1 MRQHEH
7 NRAVAM
13 GRTNAEAVEL
23 TRRHCRHARIELV
36 GGNSWVGSALGLPM
50 GLMEVRCEHAA
61 PPRSQGHQ
69 ALELAI
75 EFYNEN
81 CVDCPYRKGTGE
93 LPNLATEAADH
104 AASEAKR
111 QTEEQQRADA
121 RARRHRDREERR
133 RYAVAGEDLVVR
145 ELAGHLDLLDR
156 SEPRTEPMSPQ
167 EQRSA
172 RQVIETAR
180 AAPELFSPVLVDTV
194 LELAADTADATAI
207 AALREL
213 VRGGRCPARRALEAA
228 LAALRRYRS
237 TEAGDLVAFL
247 RPELVA
253 ADLPDV
259 IDQLINLASGDA
271 YDRWWPPAAPAGLAA
286 AADVDLPLVTG
297 RLTEQLANDD
307 EWTRHIAADAANVII
322 SADPTRVVAFG
333 NALAASIRGP
343 DVGYAGYP
351 HPSGAALNALA
362 TAWRGEPAATRS
374 IVESHA
380 ASAPAEVKAELVR
393 IPWHLQR
400 FREPWDATD
409 EATVPAV
416 DFLVRRAG
424 GDWGDEAADHAVDT
438 LEYIADAVPAV
449 AERVDAL
456 IGHVLVLC
464 APEPEPVV
472 DAVLDPRARQVEA
485 MDRESRRIRRDA
497 RRRDLA
503 KTVGRSAVFDPAR
516 VLGSV
521 LPLFTASTTD
531 QTYDR
536 TVRTTMIRALE
547 EAASPETLRDLLP
560 IVYSAL
566 LADDQVVRGAGVGLW
581 AACAR
586 VAETLPDDLSDLA
599 PVLLADSYVVVHRR
613 MLGHLP
619 SLRLP
624 ARLAPTLLPIAGSW
638 MVTYKDSEPD
648 VMENAIWTIR
658 ALAAQLENVA
668 HATLWYGVALAHV
681 ECCRPYHREQL
692 LTAWWPDEVHA
703 SGAWVTAALAT
714 AASPDLIDYYNQ
726 RSEPLLA
733 ALMDRPGL
741 LTQVPL
747 TQIQP
752 LSEIHGA
759 HHTWRAMEP
768 VELLQAAG
776 RWADA
781 AEIARRVEERQ
792 LSGNEGQPGRLFA
805 KCFVRGAEMS
815 CLCVENHPDAA
826 TVRTSTDALRQAV
839 SDLEASATDAGEDG
853 PLRRALDSLL
863 APASA
868 AEILH
873 TEIVT
878 DPAAA
883 ADELGRA
890 ADLLT
895 SAAQPAHAS
904 ARQRQWLA
912 DAWRIACLL
921 LRYDAG
927 VRAADVAAGS
937 LLDAA
942 KRRVEILRTGI
953 EAEGEIPVT
962 PGLSDFLRAVAT
974 ISGASDAESAWRML
988 GSAAAP
994 ACLIGTSLLPRHGAF
1009 GGSSEEERPEA
1020 PLAVC
1025 VPTISEVPVTDVLV
1039 MRPTELYTLGMMVR
1053 LVDVPDWA
1061 ETCIVEPVTRLGRD
1075 VLTVP
1080 RYEFPLAD
1088 GEADDKGVTLVGED
1102 QIRCAVEQP
1111 IRDPAIDCPIL
1122 VRLLGDGHDEVV
1134 EVAGCSHLRLRPFD
1148 PSRDFVTQ
1156 HEQTDERLLTMFG
1169 RLDSSEFTTEDVRA
1183 FCRLFAACV
1192 RAAQRIMFTK
1202 TFMRGTQ
1209 VSETMFHDEI
1219 ERLLRDD
1226 PDLEGRLTRR
1236 DAVAGGFDDL
1246 LHDDVIAEL
1255 KVPKGSPVTVEGS
1268 AKYLGQPTQYGVGRG
1283 SQLSVLV
1290 VLDHG
1295 RKTSPPG
1302 VIENYI
1308 GWLRPKLHGLDDPR
1322 YPSLVG
1328 VLIINTNLPVP
1339 SAWSRRRIEFE
1350 PDTPPDDPET

>member
-1 MRQHEH
+1 MRLHEY
-7 NRAVAM
+7 NRAVEM
-13 GRTNAEAVEL
+13 GQTNTEAVEL

-81 CVDCPYRKGTGE
+81 CVNCPYREGTGE
-93 LPNLATEAADH
+93 LPNLATEAADR

-111 QTEEQQRADA
+111 QTEAQQRADE

-133 RYAVAGEDLVVR
+133 RHAVAGEDIVVR
-145 ELAGHLDLLDR
+145 ELVGHLDLLDR
-156 SEPRTEPMSPQ
+156 AEPRTDPMSPK

-180 AAPELFSPVLVDTV
+180 AAPELFSTVLVDTL

-228 LAALRRYRS
+228 LAALRQYRS
-237 TEAGDLVAFL
+237 SEAGDLVAFL

-259 IDQLINLASGDA
+259 IDQLITLASGDV
-271 YDRWWPPAAPAGLAA
+271 YDRWRPPAAPAGLAA
-286 AADVDLPLVTG
+286 AADVDLPLVTR
-297 RLTEQLANDD
+297 RLTEQLASDN

-322 SADPTRVVAFG
+322 GGDPTRVVAVG
-333 NALAASIRGP
+333 DALAASIRGP

-351 HPSGAALNALA
+351 HPSAAALKALA
-362 TAWRGEPAATRS
+362 TAWRGEPVTTRS

-380 ASAPAEVKAELVR
+380 AGAPVEIKAELAR
-393 IPWHLQR
+393 IPWYLQR

-409 EATVPAV
+409 EATVHAV

-424 GDWGDEAADHAVDT
+424 GEWGDEAADHAVHT
-438 LEYIADAVPAV
+438 LEYIAGAVPAV

-456 IGHVLVLC
+456 IGHVLALC
-464 APEPEPVV
+464 APEREPVV
-472 DAVLDPRARQVEA
+472 DAVLNPVARQVEA

-581 AACAR
+581 VACAR

-613 MLGHLP
+613 MLEYLP

-638 MVTYKDSEPD
+638 MVTYKDSELD
-648 VMENAIWTIR
+648 VVEHAIWTIR
-658 ALAAQLENVA
+658 ALAAKLEDEA
-668 HATLWYGVALAHV
+668 HATSWYGVALAHV
-681 ECCRPYHREQL
+681 ECCRPYDRERL

-733 ALMDRPGL
+733 ALIDRPGL

-768 VELLQAAG
+768 VELLQAVG

-781 AEIARRVEERQ
+781 AEVARRVEERQ
-792 LSGNEGQPGRLFA
+792 PSGNEGQLGRLFA
-805 KCFVRGAEMS
+805 KCVVRGAEMS

-826 TVRTSTDALRQAV
+826 TVRRSTDALRQAV
-839 SDLEASATDAGEDG
+839 SDLEASQTDAGEDG
-853 PLRRALDSLL
+853 PLRRVLDSLL
-863 APASA
+863 AQASA
-868 AEILH
+868 AEMLH

-878 DPAAA
+878 DPAAE
-883 ADELGRA
+883 ADELERA

-904 ARQRQWLA
+904 ARQRQWQA

-927 VRAADVAAGS
+927 VRAADVAVGS
-937 LLDAA
+937 LLAAA
-942 KRRVEILRTGI
+942 KRRAEILRAGI

-974 ISGASDAESAWRML
+974 ISGASEAESAWRML
-988 GSAAAP
+988 GSTAAP
-994 ACLIGTSLLPRHGAF
+994 AC
-1009 GGSSEEERPEA
+1009 
-1020 PLAVC
+1020 
-1025 VPTISEVPVTDVLV
+1025 
-1039 MRPTELYTLGMMVR
+1039 
-1053 LVDVPDWA
+1053 W
-1061 ETCIVEPVTRLGRD
+1061 
-1075 VLTVP
+1075 
-1080 RYEFPLAD
+1080 
-1088 GEADDKGVTLVGED
+1088 
-1102 QIRCAVEQP
+1102 
-1111 IRDPAIDCPIL
+1111 
-1122 VRLLGDGHDEVV
+1122 
-1134 EVAGCSHLRLRPFD
+1134 
-1148 PSRDFVTQ
+1148 
-1156 HEQTDERLLTMFG
+1156 
-1169 RLDSSEFTTEDVRA
+1169 
-1183 FCRLFAACV
+1183 
-1192 RAAQRIMFTK
+1192 
-1202 TFMRGTQ
+1202 
-1209 VSETMFHDEI
+1209 
-1219 ERLLRDD
+1219 
-1226 PDLEGRLTRR
+1226 
-1236 DAVAGGFDDL
+1236 
-1246 LHDDVIAEL
+1246 
-1255 KVPKGSPVTVEGS
+1255 
-1268 AKYLGQPTQYGVGRG
+1268 
-1283 SQLSVLV
+1283 
-1290 VLDHG
+1290 
-1295 RKTSPPG
+1295 
-1302 VIENYI
+1302 
-1308 GWLRPKLHGLDDPR
+1308 
-1322 YPSLVG
+1322 
-1328 VLIINTNLPVP
+1328 
-1339 SAWSRRRIEFE
+1339 
-1350 PDTPPDDPET
+1350 